1 MDIEIDTEAMHM
13 VALAYRARRQA
24 GDDDGRSIDTALAT
38 YRQLYP
44 DHSPD
49 EAAHTVRHILSRLPD
64 ARTTAPP
71 GRA

>member
-49 EAAHTVRHILSRLPD
+49 EAEHTVRHILSRLPN
-64 ARTTAPP
+64 TAGGGLP